1 MNVSTPPK
9 HPWQP
14 QRYKHLCDTEQ
25 TEWTRLIVNLVK
37 DRADMLESLLEL
49 RDKMKLFDNTH
60 AHVVEEIRIRSTGTP
75 PRSSCTLDGIE
86 VGHLLS
92 ADTPIACDSTIP
104 YWNIVTLPFIC
115 RKYSS
120 CDSTN
125 IKERRPHGLQNH

>member
-1 MNVSTPPK
+1 VNVSTPPK

-120 CDSTN
+120 
-125 IKERRPHGLQNH
+125 Q

>member
-120 CDSTN
+120 CDSTEYQ
-125 IKERRPHGLQNH
+125 ERRPHGLQNH

>member
-14 QRYKHLCDTEQ
+14 QQYKHLMDAEQ
-25 TEWTRLIVNLVK
+25 AEWTRILI
-37 DRADMLESLLEL
+37 DLLNSKFELMEL
-49 RDKMKLFDNTH
+49 RDRMKLFDNTH
-60 AHVVEEIRIRSTGTP
+60 AHVIEEIRIRSTGTP

-92 ADTPIACDSTIP
+92 ADTPIVCDSTIP
-104 YWNIVTLPFIC
+104 YWNIVTLPFVC

-120 CDSTN
+120 CDSAN